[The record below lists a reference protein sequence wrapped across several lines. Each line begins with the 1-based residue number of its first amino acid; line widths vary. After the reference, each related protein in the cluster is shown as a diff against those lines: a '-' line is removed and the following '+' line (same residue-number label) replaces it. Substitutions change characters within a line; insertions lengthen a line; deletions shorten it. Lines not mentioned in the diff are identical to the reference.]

1 VIEEAESLEFDAARQ
16 TNVEIKARDFF
27 VRHLVLLEQRLPAQV
42 VV

>member
-27 VRHLVLLEQRLPAQV
+27 VRHLVLLE
-42 VV
+42 